1 MILEAYFFYHNDMY
15 ISYKLKAAVNKLP
28 QNVHFEKH
36 SKMSG
41 PLPFHH
47 IYFPLKLHKVDAIA
61 HANVVIEVFRRW
73 LQN

>member
-1 MILEAYFFYHNDMY
+1 V
-15 ISYKLKAAVNKLP
+15 KKLP
-28 QNVHFEKH
+28 QNVHFEEH